1 MPRDD
6 IGKDLRKLTLKELY
20 ATRKEMEKFENLD
33 AAKAAG
39 PEISKEY
46 SDTLFAIQDAIR
58 DLENAELMK
67 LLKELRSHESA
78 LREGIRDLNQARANI
93 RHVEGFLKAAT
104 KALEVV
110 GRVLA
115 AAA

>member
-1 MPRDD
+1 MPQDD
-6 IGKDLRKLTLKELY
+6 IGRDLKDLTLEELY
-20 ATRKEMEKFENLD
+20 ATRKEMERLENLD
-33 AAKAAG
+33 AARAAG
-39 PEISKEY
+39 PKISKEY
-46 SDTLFAIQDAIR
+46 SDTLFAIQNAIR

-78 LREGIRDLNQARANI
+78 LREGIKDLNQARKNI

-110 GRVLA
+110 GRVVA
-115 AAA
+115 AVV